1 MGISLYVREK
11 PIYIVYVIILL
22 ILSCAP
28 RTTRWGLPQHE
39 YTYQIPQKVDDEWEH
54 SSLKAEGVDSKKIK
68 LKRQS
73 DTRRRRLRC
82 ASDTTNLQYSIVDI
96 QFPDKSG
103 FTLR

>member
-1 MGISLYVREK
+1 MMKNLSGREK
-11 PIYIVYVIILL
+11 PIYIVCIIIVL
-22 ILSCAP
+22 ILSCSP
-28 RTTRWGLPQHE
+28 RTTRLGLPQHE

-82 ASDTTNLQYSIVDI
+82 ASDTTNLQSSIVNL
-96 QFPDKSG
+96 QFRFIRVG
-103 FTLR
+103 